1 MASQRAVLKLS
12 HQTRAGQ
19 WALRHCLGYLLS
31 LENVSSG
38 VSPYPNILLKY
49 PPNHTLSRDNLVVQN
64 FPSCSISRDV
74 KCL

>member
-38 VSPYPNILLKY
+38 VSPYPHILLKY
-49 PPNHTLSRDNLVVQN
+49 PPNHILYPLQRQSRCPE
-64 FPSCSISRDV
+64 FSILFHSQR
-74 KCL
+74 C

>member
-31 LENVSSG
+31 LENVPSG

-49 PPNHTLSRDNLVVQN
+49 PPNHILYPLQRHSRPE
-64 FPSCSISRDV
+64 FSILFHFQG
-74 KCL
+74 C